1 MRFLIGLV
9 LGLTLTG
16 SALASIFS
24 WRQVSAESWVV
35 TDGDGVVLQGEN
47 IDEVR
52 SIASITKLMTTMVV
66 VDAAQDMDE
75 QLTVNHR
82 TGIRKFTR
90 AELIQLAM
98 VHSDNVAADALC
110 KYYPTGYD
118 GCVTAMNAKAQALGL
133 TQTRYY
139 DATGLDARNV
149 RTARELIRL
158 VAVSS
163 GYAPVNLAAKTPQV
177 KIQLRKRWLI
187 FKNTNPIIGQ
197 RHEFIVSKTGY
208 IKAAGGCIA
217 MMLNTDKG
225 IRTVIVLG
233 SRNTHTRI
241 PEAEFIAESQ

>member
-1 MRFLIGLV
+1 MRYFIALV
-9 LGLTLTG
+9 LGLTCTM
-16 SALASIFS
+16 SAVAFDWS
-24 WRQVSAESWVV
+24 RVSAEYWVV
-35 TDGDGVVLQGEN
+35 ADSEGKIIQGEN
-47 IDEVR
+47 IDQVR
-52 SIASITKLMTTMVV
+52 SIASITKLMTAMVV

-75 QLTVNHR
+75 SLAVNHR
-82 TGIRKFTR
+82 TGLRRFSR
-90 AELIQLAM
+90 SELIQLAL
-98 VHSDNVAADALC
+98 VHSDNAAADALC
-110 KYYPTGYD
+110 RYYPAGYD
-118 GCVTAMNAKAQALGL
+118 ACVEAMNAKVQALGL
-133 TQTRYY
+133 THTKYY

-149 RTARELIRL
+149 STARELIRL

-177 KIQLRKRWLI
+177 KIQLRKKWLI

>member
-1 MRFLIGLV
+1 MRYLIGLV
-9 LGLTLTG
+9 LGLTFTV
-16 SALASIFS
+16 SALAFDWS
-24 WRQVSAESWVV
+24 RVSAEYWVV
-35 TDGDGVVLQGEN
+35 ADSEGKIIQGEN
-47 IDEVR
+47 IDQVR
-52 SIASITKLMTTMVV
+52 SIASITKLMTAMVV

-75 QLTVNHR
+75 SLTVNHR
-82 TGIRKFTR
+82 TGLRRFSR
-90 AELIQLAM
+90 SELIQLAL
-98 VHSDNVAADALC
+98 VHSDNAAADALC
-110 KYYPTGYD
+110 RYYPAGYD
-118 GCVTAMNAKAQALGL
+118 ACIEAMNAKVQALGL
-133 TQTRYY
+133 KHTKYY

-149 RTARELIRL
+149 STARELIRL

>member
-1 MRFLIGLV
+1 MRYLIALV
-9 LGLTLTG
+9 LGLTLTV
-16 SALASIFS
+16 SALAFD
-24 WRQVSAESWVV
+24 WGRVSAESWLVADS
-35 TDGDGVVLQGEN
+35 DGNIIQGES
-47 IDEVR
+47 IDQVR

-75 QLTVNHR
+75 SLAVNHR
-82 TGIRKFTR
+82 TGLRRFTR
-90 AELIQLAM
+90 SELIQLAL
-98 VHSDNVAADALC
+98 VHSDNAAADALC
-110 KYYPTGYD
+110 RYYPAGYD
-118 GCVTAMNAKAQALGL
+118 VCIEAMNAKVQALGL
-133 TQTRYY
+133 THTKYY

-149 RTARELIRL
+149 STARELIRL

-241 PEAEFIAESQ
+241 PEAEFISQSQ

>member
-1 MRFLIGLV
+1 MRYLIALV
-9 LGLTLTG
+9 LGLTLTV
-16 SALASIFS
+16 SALAFD
-24 WRQVSAESWVV
+24 WGRVSAESWLVADS
-35 TDGDGVVLQGEN
+35 DGNIIQGES
-47 IDEVR
+47 IDQVR
-52 SIASITKLMTTMVV
+52 SIASITKLMTAMVV

-75 QLTVNHR
+75 SLAVNHR
-82 TGIRKFTR
+82 TGLRRFTR
-90 AELIQLAM
+90 SELIQLAL
-98 VHSDNVAADALC
+98 VHSDNAAADALC
-110 KYYPTGYD
+110 RYYPAGYD
-118 GCVTAMNAKAQALGL
+118 VCIEAMNAKVQALGL
-133 TQTRYY
+133 THTKYY

-149 RTARELIRL
+149 STARELIRL

-241 PEAEFIAESQ
+241 PEAEFISQSQ

>member
-1 MRFLIGLV
+1 MRYLIGFV

-24 WRQVSAESWVV
+24 WRQVSAESWIV
-35 TDGDGVVLQGEN
+35 TDSDSKIIQGEN
-47 IDEVR
+47 VDEVR

-75 QLTVNHR
+75 ALAIHHR
-82 TGIRKFTR
+82 TGLRKFTR

-98 VHSDNVAADALC
+98 VHSDNAAADALC

-118 GCVTAMNAKAQALGL
+118 ACIDAMNAKVQALGL
-133 TQTRYY
+133 TKTRFV
-139 DATGLDARNV
+139 DATGLDSRNV
-149 RTARELIRL
+149 STARELVRI
-158 VAVSS
+158 VAVGS

-187 FKNTNPIIGQ
+187 FNNTNPVIGR

-208 IKAAGGCIA
+208 IRAAGGCIA

-225 IRTVIVLG
+225 VRTVVVLG

-241 PEAEFIAESQ
+241 PEAEFISAAD

>member
-1 MRFLIGLV
+1 MRYLIALV
-9 LGLTLTG
+9 LGLTCTM
-16 SALASIFS
+16 SAVAFD
-24 WRQVSAESWVV
+24 WRHVSAEYWVV
-35 TDGDGVVLQGEN
+35 ADSEGKIIQGEN
-47 IDEVR
+47 IDQVR
-52 SIASITKLMTTMVV
+52 SIASITKLMTAMVV

-75 QLTVNHR
+75 SLAVNHR
-82 TGIRKFTR
+82 TGLRRFSR
-90 AELIQLAM
+90 SELIQLAL
-98 VHSDNVAADALC
+98 VHSDNAAADALC
-110 KYYPTGYD
+110 RYYPAGYD
-118 GCVTAMNAKAQALGL
+118 ACVEAMNAKVQALGL
-133 TQTRYY
+133 THTKYY

-149 RTARELIRL
+149 STARELIRL

-177 KIQLRKRWLI
+177 KIQLRKKWLI